1 MEYPFPPLPPEYVRL
16 MAARWLCVGWNLLG
30 LIWLVR
36 RVRRR
41 KDVRASDAFWWY
53 GAAVVGL
60 ILIGA
65 GSSRRPWIGNEWLE
79 PLGAATLSLAIAGT
93 TLSLIKLYEEQK
105 RGGIV
110 GIALL
115 YGLSLAWLLM
125 PTLGH
130 PAEAFHRVQCR
141 NNLMQIGL
149 ALHNYHDDHRM
160 FPAAASGPPAHSW
173 RVAILPFLDQQEA
186 FDSYDRGLAWG
197 VAPNAKLSRHE
208 VPPFVCP
215 TAAYP
220 KDNQGRWY
228 SAYSMPT
235 GPRTVGES
243 STGTKIQSIT
253 DGTSNTL
260 LVVEAC
266 GTQIVW
272 TEPRDVNVAAQ
283 PTGIN
288 LKGAQPQQS
297 AGWLSSYHSHGTHTL
312 LADGSV
318 KFRSQRTDPTV
329 LKNMATKD
337 GGEVF
342 DSF

>member
-16 MAARWLCVGWNLLG
+16 MAARWLCVGWSLLG

-53 GAAVVGL
+53 GTAVIGL
-60 ILIGA
+60 ILIGF
-65 GSSRRPWIGNEWLE
+65 GYSQRSWIGNELLE
-79 PLGAATLSLAIAGT
+79 PLAATTLSLAIAGT
-93 TLSLIKLYEEQK
+93 TLSLIKLYEQRK
-105 RGGIV
+105 WGKIAGIS
-110 GIALL
+110 LL
-115 YGLSLAWLLM
+115 HGLSLAWLLT
-125 PTLGH
+125 PSLGH
-130 PAEAFHRVQCR
+130 SPESYHRTECKNRLKQV
-141 NNLMQIGL
+141 GL

-173 RVAILPFLDQQEA
+173 RVAILPFLHQQEA
-186 FDSYDRGLAWG
+186 FDSYDRGLAWD
-197 VAPNAKLSRHE
+197 VAPNAKLSRQE

-220 KDNQGRWY
+220 QDNQGRWY

-243 STGTKIQSIT
+243 STGTKIQSMT

-272 TEPRDVNVAAQ
+272 TEPRDVDVAAQ

-288 LKGAQPQQS
+288 LKGAKPQQS
-297 AGWLSSYHSHGTHTL
+297 AGWLSSYHSHGTQVL
-312 LADGSV
+312 MGDGSV
-318 KFRSQRTDPTV
+318 KFLSQKTDPSV
-329 LKNMATKD
+329 FKNMATKD
-337 GGEVF
+337 GGEVLDNF
-342 DSF
+342 

>member
-1 MEYPFPPLPPEYVRL
+1 MESPFPPLPPEYVRL

-53 GAAVVGL
+53 GTAVVGL
-60 ILIGA
+60 ILIGF
-65 GSSRRPWIGNEWLE
+65 GYSQRSWIGNEWLE
-79 PLGAATLSLAIAGT
+79 PLAAATVSLAIAGT
-93 TLSLIKLYEEQK
+93 TLSLIKLYEEYHW
-105 RGGIV
+105 GGIV
-110 GIALL
+110 GIVLL
-115 YGLSLAWLLM
+115 YGLSLAWLLT
-125 PTLGH
+125 PTGH
-130 PAEAFHRVQCR
+130 YGGSSRWAQCR
-141 NNLMQIGL
+141 NNLKQIGL

-160 FPAAASGPPAHSW
+160 FPAAASGQPAHSW

-186 FDSYDRGLAWG
+186 FDSYDRGLAWD
-197 VAPNAKLSRHE
+197 VAPNAKLSRQE

-215 TAAYP
+215 AAAYP
-220 KDNQGRWY
+220 QDNQSRWY

-243 STGTKIQSIT
+243 STGTKIQSMT

-266 GTQIVW
+266 GAQIVW
-272 TEPRDVNVAAQ
+272 TEPRDVDVAAQ

-288 LKGAQPQQS
+288 LKGAKPQQS
-297 AGWLSSYHSHGTHTL
+297 AGWLSSYHAHGTQVL
-312 LADGSV
+312 MGDGSV
-318 KFRSQRTDPTV
+318 KFLSQRTDPAI
-329 LKNMATKD
+329 LKKLATKD
-337 GGEVF
+337 GGEEVGDF
-342 DSF
+342 